1 VTDKDRKILFEIRQL
16 EAKWAD
22 IVKVCLSHFQMQR
35 ETMEALR
42 REIGEMKEQIAT
54 LQQGSLFKW
63 RDSL

>member
-54 LQQGSLFKW
+54 LQQGSLFEW

>member
-22 IVKVCLSHFQMQR
+22 IVKVCLSHIQMQR

-54 LQQGSLFKW
+54 LQQGSLFER